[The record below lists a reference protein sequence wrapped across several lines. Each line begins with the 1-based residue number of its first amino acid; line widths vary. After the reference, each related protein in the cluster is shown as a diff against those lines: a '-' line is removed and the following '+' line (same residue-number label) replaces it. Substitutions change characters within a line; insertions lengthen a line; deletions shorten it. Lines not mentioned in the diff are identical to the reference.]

1 MGISFFI
8 NSYFEV
14 EWAQRVQNASDICRL
29 PIDEAL
35 KEAQFQYCVE
45 RKLAESPDQTVNIF
59 MVCKMCAYK
68 KSRKLIM
75 IGQVQVVDINI
86 VTDSLEEHP
95 SNLVVFHINVT
106 VQLLDKVLRAGVTGL
121 CNVPDDII

>member
-1 MGISFFI
+1 
-8 NSYFEV
+8 
-14 EWAQRVQNASDICRL
+14 
-29 PIDEAL
+29 
-35 KEAQFQYCVE
+35 
-45 RKLAESPDQTVNIF
+45 
-59 MVCKMCAYK
+59 
-68 KSRKLIM
+68 M

-121 CNVPDDII
+121 FNVPDDII

>member
-14 EWAQRVQNASDICRL
+14 KWAQRVQNASDICRL
-29 PIDEAL
+29 PKYEAL
-35 KEAQFQYCVE
+35 KKPQFQYCVE
-45 RKLAESPDQTVNIF
+45 RKLAESPDQTVKIF
-59 MVCKMCAYK
+59 MVCKMCVYK
-68 KSRKLIM
+68 KSRNLIT
-75 IGQVQVVDINI
+75 IGQVQLVDIKI
-86 VTDSLEEHP
+86 VSDSLEEHP
-95 SNLVVFHINVT
+95 RNLVVIHIN